1 MARRRYRIAVVTGP
15 LVLGLLA
22 GCAARISSVS
32 APAAPPEGNAPR
44 TTLGTTLGTI
54 LAMRPAL
61 AGQRPALPGLPTES
75 SPVGETQATEF
86 IIRLDGAGTISVVQ
100 PGAPGFRPAD
110 RVIILAGPPARLAR
124 LD

>member
-32 APAAPPEGNAPR
+32 TPA
-44 TTLGTTLGTI
+44 
-54 LAMRPAL
+54 AL

-86 IIRLDGAGTISVVQ
+86 IIRLDSAGTISVVQ
-100 PGAPGFRPAD
+100 PGAPGFHPAD